1 MRKIF
6 AFILTFSIVLSC
18 CAQEKL
24 DIKNQSKLEEINL
37 NAGTLTKTYNIT
49 KPDFDNKS
57 NRKYNH
63 EEDDNDTILPFN
75 FTYSPLKLLQQQLQQ

>member
-37 NAGTLTKTYNIT
+37 NAGTLTKYVLVYLNDNGDQSAEMGASYRGQL
-49 KPDFDNKS
+49 DFTSTAGDG
-57 NRKYNH
+57 NRL
-63 EEDDNDTILPFN
+63 TGT
-75 FTYSPLKLLQQQLQQ
+75 FTVTGE